1 MNGLV
6 LNPRRVALAAAGLLL
21 TLSFSG
27 CTAVNAAKPSEAP
40 SAPVALEGS
49 AWIQSAGEVAGQKQ
63 GATIRFEGGRVAG
76 SDGCNRFSAPYKT
89 QGSSF
94 ELGPRGP
101 STLMACPPEV
111 MARAEAFV
119 SALSNAKSYRVN
131 ASGQLEF
138 LAADGKLLQSLA
150 PQPLS
155 LVGNA
160 WNATGINNG
169 KQAVVSLVA
178 GSSVS
183 LNFSAEGRVHGSAGC
198 NQFNGA
204 YRREGGNKLSIG
216 PLVSTR
222 MACLNAEVAEQ
233 ERAFL
238 QALESVATLQLEGS
252 RLELRRADGALAV
265 SLQRGEGS

>member
-1 MNGLV
+1 MNGV
-6 LNPRRVALAAAGLLL
+6 VNPKRMALAAAGLLL
-21 TLSFSG
+21 TLNFSG
-27 CTAVNAAKPSEAP
+27 CTAVSAAKPNAP
-40 SAPVALEGS
+40 AAPVALEGS
-49 AWIQSAGEVAGQKQ
+49 AWIQRLGDAAGSKQ
-63 GATIRFEGGRVAG
+63 GATVRFEGGQVLG

-94 ELGPRGP
+94 ELGARGP

-111 MARAEAFV
+111 MARADAFMA
-119 SALSNAKSYRVN
+119 ALSSAKTYRVN
-131 ASGQLEF
+131 DQGQLEL
-138 LAADGKLLQSLA
+138 LAADGKLLQALA
-150 PQPLS
+150 PQSLA
-155 LVGNA
+155 LVGSV

-169 KQAVVSLVA
+169 KEAVVSLVA

-183 LNFSAEGRVHGSAGC
+183 LNFSAEGRVYGSAGC
-198 NQFNGA
+198 NQFNGT
-204 YRREGGNKLSIG
+204 YKREGAAKLTLG

-238 QALESVATLQLEGS
+238 KALESVATLQIEGS
-252 RLELRRADGALAV
+252 WLELRRADGALAV